1 MNERDIKYR
10 IAVLGD
16 DLVSDEEKLEAI
28 ELLTGTGKDAI
39 GPLIERLGDRKDALC
54 MQEMLVHAG
63 PLQSAGDQKLQVT
76 VRYVVET
83 ILYRLIAPQRRAPEV
98 KTRLDELKP
107 KVHVPD
113 MRAPIPWIAD
123 WNAFWRT
130 HKSHSLADISAWSA
144 EEIDRRWEAVDKGT
158 AKPITPASLVPGD
171 ALAPRRSGD
180 DVDKERAL
188 YAKARATFRD
198 ARRDATK
205 VSDAK
210 RMLITLGATSARLKV
225 HTDFF
230 ASALERAS

>member
-1 MNERDIKYR
+1 VNEREIKYR
-10 IAVLGD
+10 IALLGD

-28 ELLTGTGKDAI
+28 EILTGAGKDAI
-39 GPLIERLGDRKDALC
+39 APLIERLSDKKDALC

-83 ILYRLIAPQRRAPEV
+83 ILYRIIAPQRRAPEV
-98 KTRLDELKP
+98 KTRLDALKP
-107 KVHVPD
+107 KVQVPD

-130 HKSHSLADISAWSA
+130 HKGHSLADIKAWSA
-144 EEIDRRWEAVDKGT
+144 EEVDRRWEAVDKGT
-158 AKPITPASLVPGD
+158 AKLITPLSLVPGEP
-171 ALAPRRSGD
+171 LPSRRSGD

-188 YAKARATFRD
+188 YAKARATFRE
-198 ARRDATK
+198 ARRDPSK

-210 RMLITLGATSARLKV
+210 RMLLTLGAANARVKV
-225 HTDFF
+225 HTDFM
-230 ASALERAS
+230 SAVLK